1 MTAIAFKY
9 TEGRMVPLGRFRR
22 EADATFDE
30 GNIYHLA
37 EVKGRSAA
45 SHSHY
50 FACLHDAWLSLPE
63 EMALR
68 FPTEE
73 HLRKWALIRTGH
85 ARGVDVACGSVAAAE
100 RVAAFMRSDD
110 PYCVSSVAGTS
121 ATKWTAISQSNKAM
135 GKEEFQ
141 KSKDDVLGFLEVQI
155 NVSPGSLMRNQ
166 KT

>member
-1 MTAIAFKY
+1 MTGIAFKY
-9 TEGRMVPLGRFRR
+9 TGGRMVPLGRFRR

-63 EMALR
+63 ELALR

-73 HLRKWALIRTGH
+73 HMRKWALIRTGYTK
-85 ARGVDVACGSVAAAE
+85 RVDIACGTLAAAA
-100 RVAAFMRSDD
+100 RVAAFIRSDD
-110 PYCVSSVAGTS
+110 QYCVASVAGTS
-121 ATKWTAISQSNKAM
+121 ATKWTALSQSNAAM
-135 GKEEFQ
+135 GGEEFQ
-141 KSKDDVLGFLEVQI
+141 KSKSDVLDFLEDLLHVPKGTLMKKVQE
-155 NVSPGSLMRNQ
+155 
-166 KT
+166 